1 MGHDVCRGRRSV
13 IGVSRDCVSSC
24 VCLYSVHQTNITD
37 TVWSI
42 IKCIMILT

>member
-13 IGVSRDCVSSC
+13 IGVSRDCV
-24 VCLYSVHQTNITD
+24 SVHQTNITD